1 MTALVSG
8 LFGGMGNLITLA
20 QALATV
26 SLIVLL
32 VVREFVTVADGP
44 QAPERKNLNL
54 VIQGLLIAFGAVI
67 VLRLFH

>member
-20 QALATV
+20 EVLATLA
-26 SLIVLL
+26 LIVLL
-32 VVREFVTVADGP
+32 LVEEFATVGAGP
-44 QAPERKNLNL
+44 HAPERKNLNL
-54 VIQGLLIAFGAVI
+54 VIRLLLPAFGAVI